1 VGTGPGFIPDTL
13 NTNIFDEIVHISDD
27 DAINTSREL
36 AKKEGILCGISA
48 GAAVYVALQKAKEL
62 KQKSANLE

>member
-1 VGTGPGFIPDTL
+1 MRMLF
-13 NTNIFDEIVHISDD
+13 
-27 DAINTSREL
+27 NTSKQL

-62 KQKSANLE
+62 KPNQKVLAIIPDTGERYLTTGLIT